1 MEKQMIISIGRECG
15 SGGCEIGTILAEHY
29 GIKLY
34 DRNLISSLA
43 QELQKD
49 PEALEKLEEKVTG
62 KLSPFIRKNGFSAK
76 VGAIGDKYTE
86 SDRIFMTERA
96 LISHL
101 AEAESFVIIGR
112 AANSILADHPNAL
125 RLFIYASEE
134 FKLPRVKAQFNLQDD
149 HEARKIMHKTDKE
162 RKEYFEYYSDM
173 IWGSTDGHDFMLDS
187 SVFGIEETAKII
199 MELADRKFK

>member
-43 QELQKD
+43 QELHKD
-49 PEALEKLEEKVTG
+49 PEALAKIEEKVTG
-62 KLSPFIRKNGFSAK
+62 KYLPITRKNGFSAK

-86 SDRIFMTERA
+86 SDRMFLTERA
-96 LISHL
+96 FISQL
-101 AEAESFVIIGR
+101 SETDSFVIIGR

-125 RLFIYASEE
+125 RLFVYASEE
-134 FKLPRVKAQFNLQDD
+134 FKLPRVKAQYGLQND
-149 HEARKIMHKTDKE
+149 HEARKMMYKVDKE

>member
-1 MEKQMIISIGRECG
+1 MYGCFAAAAGLLSLCRCFRSIRLC
-15 SGGCEIGTILAEHY
+15 
-29 GIKLY
+29 
-34 DRNLISSLA
+34 SLC
-43 QELQKD
+43 L
-49 PEALEKLEEKVTG
+49 LCYL
-62 KLSPFIRKNGFSAK
+62 
-76 VGAIGDKYTE
+76 
-86 SDRIFMTERA
+86 TERA
-96 LISHL
+96 FISQL
-101 AEAESFVIIGR
+101 AETDSFVIIGR
-112 AANSILADHPNAL
+112 AANSILADHPNTL